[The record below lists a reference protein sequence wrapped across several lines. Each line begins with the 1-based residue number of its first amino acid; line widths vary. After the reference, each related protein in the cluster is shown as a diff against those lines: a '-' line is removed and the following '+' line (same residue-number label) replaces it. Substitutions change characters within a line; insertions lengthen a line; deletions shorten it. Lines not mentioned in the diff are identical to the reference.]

1 MIFGLGIWE
10 LVLLGAIFVALFG
23 LGRVPQVALQLGRIH
38 GLVQRVRGLLRNP
51 FRLF

>member
-51 FRLF
+51 FGFF